1 MPTKQDIYDLLD
13 EVHRIVTDAQDS
25 GWSDAPTQSA
35 LGSIKDYCNQI
46 GALVHELAVDPTPA
60 PPPDPPPA
68 PMTIL
73 GYYGTYSGHGLAE
86 DCYLGFTPEQ
96 ASWGPHHGIDV
107 LAPKPGRVEVYQFGT
122 PLQLPLAAD
131 PEYAANHAALF
142 DGWTCIA
149 PSFPRSAGLIVGAQT
164 MFVGVYIPDGGIT
177 LDDGSHAVSLG
188 FGHIRGDVAVGRV
201 DTGQRMFTS
210 HDSGI
215 RFENNGITARAAH
228 IHLTIFRTGA
238 LSPNGDV
245 DGRLAL
251 RALGWE
257 CQRLGSVPG
266 PSDYMGGG
274 WLAGRPKRDW
284 TGHEIPP
291 VPS

>member
-1 MPTKQDIYDLLD
+1 MGADQAQWTTLVQDASAKVKAARLLD
-13 EVHRIVTDAQDS
+13 ADWPEGSLEDA
-25 GWSDAPTQSA
+25 DAA
-35 LGSIKDYCNQI
+35 LDA
-46 GALVHELAVDPTPA
+46 ALQYAPPTP
-60 PPPDPPPA
+60 PPPEPT
-68 PMTIL
+68 TIL

-122 PLQLPLAAD
+122 PLNLPAAAG

-149 PSFPRSAGLIVGAQT
+149 PPPPGIAAPLVGAQV
-164 MFVGVYIPDGGIT
+164 MFVAVYWPDGGIT
-177 LDDGSHAVSLG
+177 LDDGSHAAGLG
-188 FGHIRGDVAVGRV
+188 FGHVRGDVATGRV
-201 DTGQRMFTS
+201 DAGGRICTIW
-210 HDSGI
+210 DSGI

-228 IHLTIFRTGA
+228 VHLTIFRAAT

-251 RALGWE
+251 GALGWQA
-257 CQRLGSVPG
+257 QRLGSVPG

-274 WLAGRPKRDW
+274 WLAGRSKRDW